1 MNPPMRFRNFLR
13 CRTLKFLHVFSYFYL
28 VVGHQPTLKKRPSQ
42 NLIGYLNDR
51 EKNIL
56 SDDLIHI
63 FDKKT
68 GEKFFKQ
75 SSIQFCQITH
85 YTIKSEKSGKTLL
98 LSEDGIR
105 RRFTH
110 TSCTERKQR
119 KSILS
124 WLHKLR

>member
-1 MNPPMRFRNFLR
+1 MRFRNFWR
-13 CRTLKFLHVFSYFYL
+13 CRTLEFLHVFSYFYL

-75 SSIQFCQITH
+75 SSIQVCQITH

-98 LSEDGIR
+98 LSGDGIK
-105 RRFTH
+105 RRFTQ
-110 TSCTERKQR
+110 TPYTERKQI
-119 KSILS
+119 KDIFG
-124 WLHKLR
+124 WLLKFR